1 MKKFIIFIILAAL
14 LPLGAAAQS
23 SMTDEQ
29 IVKFV
34 MQENAA
40 GTSQAQIVT
49 KLMQKGVDI
58 DQIRRVKKKYERM
71 AKTKD
76 WA

>member
-1 MKKFIIFIILAAL
+1 MEKSSNMEKFITMKKFIIFIILAAL

-40 GTSQAQIVT
+40 GT
-49 KLMQKGVDI
+49 
-58 DQIRRVKKKYERM
+58 
-71 AKTKD
+71 
-76 WA
+76 

>member
-14 LPLGAAAQS
+14 LPLEAAAQS

-71 AKTKD
+71 AKN
-76 WA
+76 